1 MKKLTFTTA
10 QFLGS
15 MLSEE
20 VRSRHGKYLPEIAI
34 VGRSNVGKSS
44 LINHLLKQKQLARIS
59 SKPGKTTTLNFFK
72 IDEALILV
80 DLPGYG
86 YASRSQADQLKWS
99 EHIDTYFTERASLH
113 LVLLLIDSRRDL
125 TEEDVQTVKWCL
137 HHRKPILLIFTKS
150 DTLSSQEKVQVA
162 KKIESFHPTVPSI
175 YYSTKEGKSRDI
187 LISKIN
193 QMMAD

>member
-1 MKKLTFTTA
+1 MKKLTFTSA

-20 VRSRHGKYLPEIAI
+20 IHDRHGNLLPEIAI

-44 LINHLLKQKQLARIS
+44 LINHLLKQKELARIS

-99 EHIDTYFTERASLH
+99 EHIDTYFTERQSLQ
-113 LVLLLIDSRRDL
+113 LVLLLVDSRRDL
-125 TEEDVQTVKWCL
+125 TEEDAQTIKWCL
-137 HHRKPILLIFTKS
+137 HQRKPILLIFTKS
-150 DTLSSQEKVQVA
+150 DTLTAQEKVQVA
-162 KKIESFHPTVPSI
+162 KKIESFHPTVPCI